1 MRNFAHLER
10 ELFFCSSSPAT
21 SGFLPIETI
30 SRFFPQTQTGKL
42 LSHTQSVSRSR
53 KAFLTMRSSN
63 EWKVRMQILPPFFNF
78 LASPLTVSDNL
89 SNSPLTSMR
98 IA

>member
-42 LSHTQSVSRSR
+42 LSHTQSR
-53 KAFLTMRSSN
+53 F
-63 EWKVRMQILPPFFNF
+63 QIAEGVLDDAV
-78 LASPLTVSDNL
+78 L
-89 SNSPLTSMR
+89 
-98 IA
+98 